1 MCSKRKVKTARPSPT
16 PKMRK
21 ALVKSTKRMGT
32 WPEDVR
38 RFLVAKHSSAIG
50 MVAWAQKRI
59 SPLSNKSMSLR
70 DDKLVIA
77 HTINHFK
84 AIVTE

>member
-1 MCSKRKVKTARPSPT
+1 
-16 PKMRK
+16 
-21 ALVKSTKRMGT
+21 MGT

-77 HTINHFK
+77 HTVNHFK